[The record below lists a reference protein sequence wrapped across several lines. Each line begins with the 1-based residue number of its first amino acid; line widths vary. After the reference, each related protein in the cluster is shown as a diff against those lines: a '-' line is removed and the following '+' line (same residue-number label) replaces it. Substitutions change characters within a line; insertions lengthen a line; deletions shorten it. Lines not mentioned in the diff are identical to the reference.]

1 MTVALACEVFGSG
14 PPMVVLH
21 GLFGSA
27 RNWQSMAR
35 RLADDYRVF
44 TVDLRN
50 HGASPWAPT
59 MTYAEMA
66 DDLEMFCAS
75 REAAPAVLLG
85 HSAGGK
91 VAMTFA
97 LRHPEL
103 VEALIVVDIAPVTY
117 AHSFAAELAA
127 MQAVD
132 FATVRRRAEVEAA
145 LAEHLDDRSLCR
157 FLAQNVRSRGGRL
170 AWKPNLDAIGA
181 AMADL
186 VGFPDEADIVGFP
199 DRANRAYPGR
209 VLFISGA
216 RSNYIDR
223 PHHDA
228 IFAHFPQAEFAVVAD
243 AGHRVHVDQPDAFL
257 ARVTG
262 FLDSAYA

>member
-1 MTVALACEVFGSG
+1 MTVALACEVFAAG

-27 RNWQSMAR
+27 RNWQSIAR

-66 DDLEMFCAS
+66 DDLEMFCAA

-103 VEALIVVDIAPVTY
+103 VEALIVVDIAPVAY
-117 AHSFAAELAA
+117 AHDFRAELAA
-127 MQAVD
+127 MRAVD
-132 FATVRRRAEVEAA
+132 FTRVRRRAEVEAA
-145 LAEHLDDRSLCR
+145 LAAHLEDRTLCR
-157 FLAQNVRSRGGRL
+157 FLAQNVRSRGDRL
-170 AWKPNLDAIGA
+170 AWKPNLDAIGS

-186 VGFPDEADIVGFP
+186 TDFPDQT
-199 DRANRAYPGR
+199 DRSYPGR
-209 VLFISGA
+209 VLFISGEH
-216 RSNYIDR
+216 SDYIDR
-223 PHHDA
+223 PHHEA

-243 AGHRVHVDQPDAFL
+243 AGHRVHVDQPEAFL
-257 ARVTG
+257 ARVTD

>member
-1 MTVALACEVFGSG
+1 MTVALACDVFGSG

-103 VEALIVVDIAPVTY
+103 VEALIVVDIAPVAY
-117 AHSFAAELAA
+117 DHSFAAELAA

-132 FATVRRRAEVEAA
+132 FAKVRRRAEVEAA

-157 FLAQNVRSRGGRL
+157 FLAQNVRSRGDGL
-170 AWKPNLDAIGA
+170 AWKPNLDAIAA

-186 VGFPDEADIVGFP
+186 LGFPDQT
-199 DRANRAYPGR
+199 DRTYPGR
-209 VLFISGA
+209 VLFMSGD
-216 RSNYIDR
+216 RSDYIDR

-228 IFAHFPQAEFAVVAD
+228 IFAHFPQAEFAMVPD
-243 AGHRVHVDQPDAFL
+243 AGHRVHVDQPEAFL
-257 ARVTG
+257 DRVTG

>member
-1 MTVALACEVFGSG
+1 MTVALACEVFGTG
-14 PPMVVLH
+14 APMVVLH

-27 RNWQSMAR
+27 RNWQAIAR
-35 RLADDYRVF
+35 RLADDWRVF

-59 MTYAEMA
+59 MTYPQMA
-66 DDLEMFCAS
+66 DDLEMFCSA
-75 REAAPAVLLG
+75 REAAPAVMIG

-103 VEALIVVDIAPVTY
+103 VEALVVVDIAPVAY
-117 AHSFAAELAA
+117 DHSFAAEVAA
-127 MQAVD
+127 MRAVD
-132 FATVRRRAEVEAA
+132 IARLRRRAEVEQA
-145 LAEHLDDRSLCR
+145 LAERLDDRALCR
-157 FLAQNVRSRGGRL
+157 FLVQNVRSDGDRL
-170 AWKPNLDAIGA
+170 AWKPNLAAIDA

-186 VGFPDEADIVGFP
+186 VGFPDQTHRE
-199 DRANRAYPGR
+199 YPGR
-209 VLFISGA
+209 VLFVSGE
-216 RSNYIDR
+216 RSDYIDR

-228 IFAHFPQAEFAVVAD
+228 IFAHFPQAEFAVIPN

-257 ARVTG
+257 DRVTG
-262 FLDSAYA
+262 FLDAAYA